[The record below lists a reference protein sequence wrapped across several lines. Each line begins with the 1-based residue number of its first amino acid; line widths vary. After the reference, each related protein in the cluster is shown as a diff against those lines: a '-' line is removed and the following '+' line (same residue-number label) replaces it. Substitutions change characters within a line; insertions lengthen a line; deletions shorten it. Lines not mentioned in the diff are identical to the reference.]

1 MVRKSVLTSP
11 LFIVG
16 IFILLLN
23 DHYFKTTYGN
33 WFTGKLSDVSGLFV
47 FPLFLSAFMYKNRIF
62 WCYVLTG
69 LIFVFWKLPF
79 SNFLIDFFNRFGIT
93 IARTVDYSDLFAL
106 FILPFSYL
114 YQKQGFK
121 TIGFIKIPMLMISVF
136 AFVATTLPPQK
147 KVKYVNIDKTYNF
160 DFSKDELIGRLNKLS
175 TQKISK
181 AKQFQKIRFNSE
193 TDVFYSKWNGDTLA
207 VMLDSKKLSV
217 SDTIQY
223 KTVLADFVVK
233 GNDSTSTL
241 KFITAYKT
249 VPESSDKDDRQ
260 NAVRHFERKV
270 RKKLIKRVFYSY

>member
-1 MVRKSVLTSP
+1 MVRKSVLTAP

-23 DHYFKTTYGN
+23 DHYFKATYGN

-47 FPLFLSAFMYKNRIF
+47 FPLFLSAFMFKNRIF

-69 LIFVFWKLPF
+69 LIFVFWKLPL
-79 SNFLIDFFNRFGIT
+79 SNFLIDFFNWFGIT

-121 TIGFIKIPMLMISVF
+121 TIGLIKIPMLMISVF

-160 DFSKDELIGRLNKLS
+160 DFSKDELIGKLNKLS
-175 TQKISK
+175 AQKISK

-223 KTVLADFVVK
+223 KTVLADFVVE

-249 VPESSDKDDRQ
+249 VPESSDKDYRQ
-260 NAVRHFERKV
+260 KAIRHFERKV
-270 RKKLIKRVFYSY
+270 IKKLIKKEFY